1 MVPHLG
7 VHENNKLFRV
17 FLKNWELDVERVW
30 WLTKHGPLMDTD
42 SWTYGPI
49 DNTRTA

>member
-7 VHENNKLFRV
+7 SVRTVIFFCG
-17 FLKNWELDVERVW
+17 FLKNWELNVERVW
-30 WLTKHGPLMDTD
+30 WLTKYAPLTDTD

-49 DNTRTA
+49 DNTRTT